1 MDDGLVERMR
11 RAMIETQIS
20 KAPGDPRVRKNT
32 HWRAWWDSGQL
43 REFNEETRPFAA
55 HVRVEYAR
63 LQRLDREIAKK
74 TRILHSV
81 RERAPSPVVEG
92 YLSEL
97 AVLEADRAIK
107 CEEIQRL
114 VSRPEVVDEAFVR
127 SLTCYMHMAHVDMD
141 M

>member
-1 MDDGLVERMR
+1 MDDGLVELMR

-20 KAPGDPRVRKNT
+20 KAPDDPRVRKTT

-63 LQRLDREIAKK
+63 LQRLDREIGKK
-74 TRILHSV
+74 TRILNCV
-81 RERAPSPVVEG
+81 RFLERAPSPVVEG

-114 VSRPEVVDEAFVR
+114 VNRPEVVDEEFVR
-127 SLTCYMHMAHVDMD
+127 CLLWVGFGRSEP
-141 M
+141 